1 MAITQKQAPKEFVPV
16 YNPIEWVMDSDKK
29 TENSFKYVADVFVSG
44 VTTPAFFR
52 LKTQADPS
60 KGFGVF
66 DIHRI
71 LENFLSSDIDKS
83 TFGFQRNQQSFIRY
97 DIKFGEEF
105 DATPAASSG
114 TTVFPD
120 LLVKTDNFVFNG
132 AQEFLD
138 WKDFKTDDFVIDT
151 SEADHNF
158 LTNAP
163 ALLRKIRNGAD
174 AWLHFM
180 WDTVNEVDR
189 MQVVTFDENDNQIQV
204 VHIKNNFT
212 NVSDHVQRFL
222 RVSAGFNMNSILSGD
237 VILGSLP
244 ILTTSI
250 QKYTINL
257 LNNATGSEIIQN
269 GDFSAN
275 GTNWNN
281 EGTVVWV
288 FDGSDAA
295 ASGTGGAFPSAI
307 LTQNLSPTLK
317 ANKVY
322 ELTFDINVSV
332 NNNLNVSLESPS
344 SFSTNFTT
352 TGTKTIIIDL
362 TGLTDKNKILFTH
375 TELAGGADS
384 VEIDNVSIKEL
395 KPKMFKQEFLIDY
408 ECTKHD
414 IFTVHFLNKL
424 GGFDTFSFIR
434 LSRRI
439 ADIDRIE
446 YKRNTGTLNADGTL
460 TYAGTDRGIV
470 TLDTS
475 IEDRVTVSSDWLT
488 EAESIWLQELITS
501 PEVFFDNGTELQA
514 INISNTRYEKKKL
527 ANEVIF
533 NYELE
538 FKFGQI
544 HSRQRG

>member
-1 MAITQKQAPKEFVPV
+1 MAITQKQAPKTFAPV
-16 YNPIEWVMDSDKK
+16 YNPIEWVLDSDKK
-29 TENSFKYVADVFVSG
+29 TEDSFKYVADVFVSG

-52 LKTQADPS
+52 LKTQAHPTL
-60 KGFGVF
+60 GFGVF
-66 DIHRI
+66 DVHRI

-120 LLVKTDNFVFNG
+120 LLVKTDNFVINA

-138 WKDFKTDDFVIDT
+138 WKDFATDDFLIGSDSV
-151 SEADHNF
+151 ARRF

-163 ALLRKIRNGAD
+163 TLLRKIRNGAD
-174 AWLHFM
+174 AWLHLM
-180 WDTVNEVDR
+180 WDTTNEVDQ
-189 MQVVTFDENDNQIQV
+189 MQVTTFDTNENKIQIVRIQ
-204 VHIKNNFT
+204 NNFT
-212 NVSDHVQRFL
+212 DVSDHVQRFL
-222 RVSAGFNMNSILSGD
+222 RVSAGFNMNSIASGD
-237 VILGSLP
+237 VIFGSLP
-244 ILTTSI
+244 VLTTSVKRYI
-250 QKYTINL
+250 INIFG
-257 LNNATGSEIIQN
+257 TSVGSEIILN
-269 GDFSAN
+269 GDFSAS
-275 GTNWNN
+275 GANWNN
-281 EGTVVWV
+281 EGPVVWL

-295 ASGTGGAFPSAI
+295 AANVTSGFPAI
-307 LTQNLSPTLK
+307 LTQNLTTTLL
-317 ANKVY
+317 ANKIY
-322 ELTFDINVSV
+322 KLTFDILTSTNS
-332 NNNLNVSLESPS
+332 NLNVELEGPSP
-344 SFSTNFTT
+344 FSENFTT

-362 TGLTDKNKILFTH
+362 TGLTNKSKILFTH
-375 TELAGGADS
+375 TELASGADL
-384 VEIDNVSIKEL
+384 VEIDNVSIKEQGA
-395 KPKMFKQEFLIDY
+395 KMIDQEFLIDY

-446 YKRNTGTLNADGTL
+446 YKKNTGTLKADGTIV
-460 TYAGTDRGIV
+460 YAGTDRGIV

-475 IEDRVTVSSDWLT
+475 IRDRVTVSSDWLT
-488 EAESIWLQELITS
+488 EEESIWLQELITS

-514 INISNTRYEKKKL
+514 INIKNTRYEKKKR
-527 ANEVIF
+527 ANDVIF

-538 FKFGQI
+538 FEFGQI